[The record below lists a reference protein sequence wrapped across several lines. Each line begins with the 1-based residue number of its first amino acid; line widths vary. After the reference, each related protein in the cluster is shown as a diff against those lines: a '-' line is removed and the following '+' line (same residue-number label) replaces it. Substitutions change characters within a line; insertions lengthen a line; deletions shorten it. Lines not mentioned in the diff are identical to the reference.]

1 MPIFLLVTH
10 LFLFRFKLSRSF
22 YPLPILLP
30 DISLQRSSSTFLL
43 IAFFFSSRS
52 PIISLSASCPS
63 SFWYARLSAA
73 YTLISPLTQSLCSCS
88 FLLSA
93 AVDLSLL
100 PACRPSSLR
109 LSPSFSFFLRVKF
122 DPPPTRGTRSSSQS
136 VAGRPDCPQEVRHH
150 RRRRRNR
157 ARAVRQVYGGDT
169 KRKKRTHSN
178 GYSRSITI
186 PIRWARNEQPMT
198 PLTDLSR
205 LRSPPRFPSSPLSSR
220 RPLALRRNLSRFTRS
235 LLHSSTCPA
244 SLPPLR
250 SPSSHLAPRPA
261 LAQSRGS
268 ILGDRGEGSTSYVL
282 R

>member
-1 MPIFLLVTH
+1 MRANLSSRHAPFSLSLQTFTIFL
-10 LFLFRFKLSRSF
+10 
-22 YPLPILLP
+22 
-30 DISLQRSSSTFLL
+30 SSTDSSPRYF
-43 IAFFFSSRS
+43 APTFVVDFPSDRFFSSRS

-109 LSPSFSFFLRVKF
+109 FSPSFSFFLRVKF
-122 DPPPTRGTRSSSQS
+122 DPPPTRRTHSSSQS

-186 PIRWARNEQPMT
+186 PIR
-198 PLTDLSR
+198 
-205 LRSPPRFPSSPLSSR
+205 
-220 RPLALRRNLSRFTRS
+220 
-235 LLHSSTCPA
+235 
-244 SLPPLR
+244 
-250 SPSSHLAPRPA
+250 
-261 LAQSRGS
+261 
-268 ILGDRGEGSTSYVL
+268 
-282 R
+282 

>member
-22 YPLPILLP
+22 YPLPILLL

-43 IAFFFSSRS
+43 IAFFHLAVPLFLFLPAVPLRS
-52 PIISLSASCPS
+52 GT
-63 SFWYARLSAA
+63 LSAA

-109 LSPSFSFFLRVKF
+109 FSPSFSFFLRVKF
-122 DPPPTRGTRSSSQS
+122 DPPPTRRTHSSSQS

-150 RRRRRNR
+150 RRRRNR

-186 PIRWARNEQPMT
+186 PIR
-198 PLTDLSR
+198 
-205 LRSPPRFPSSPLSSR
+205 
-220 RPLALRRNLSRFTRS
+220 
-235 LLHSSTCPA
+235 
-244 SLPPLR
+244 
-250 SPSSHLAPRPA
+250 
-261 LAQSRGS
+261 
-268 ILGDRGEGSTSYVL
+268 
-282 R
+282 